1 MLTAIIVE
9 DEYLAREELAYLIRT
24 YSKIDIAAQ
33 FEDGLEAFKYLQ
45 DHDVDL
51 VFLDIQIPS
60 IDGVMLAKNLRKS
73 SHPPEV
79 IFVTAHKEFAVDAF
93 ELEAFDYILKPYNE
107 ARITHLLQKIE
118 ARKVPAVANLA
129 ANAESPAAVHAA
141 QGAGSSATMA
151 DEGMLH
157 RNQTV
162 NLVKGERIIVTPC
175 AQIYYAE
182 ADEKLTYVYTRDDR
196 FVMPMSISE
205 FISRLPAD
213 GFFRCH
219 RSYCVNI
226 NKIREIVPW
235 FNSTYLIRLH
245 ELSAEIPVSRSNIKA
260 FRQLMRL

>member
-1 MLTAIIVE
+1 MLKAIIVE
-9 DEYLAREELAYLIRT
+9 DEYLAREELEYLVK
-24 YSKIDIAAQ
+24 SHSEIDIVAS

-45 DHDVDL
+45 DHEVDV

-60 IDGVMLAKNLRKS
+60 IDGLLLAKNLHKS
-73 SHPPEV
+73 THPPHV
-79 IFVTAHKEFAVDAF
+79 VFVTAYKEFAVEAF

-107 ARITHLLQKIE
+107 PRIISLLQKIE
-118 ARKVPAVANLA
+118 QVGRQAPKPQHEA
-129 ANAESPAAVHAA
+129 ASNTS
-141 QGAGSSATMA
+141 
-151 DEGMLH
+151 
-157 RNQTV
+157 RTV

-175 AQIYYAE
+175 EQIYYAE
-182 ADEKLTYVYTRDDR
+182 ADEKLTYVYTRTDR
-196 FVMPMSISE
+196 YVMQMTISE
-205 FISRLPAD
+205 FVSRLPTE

-245 ELSAEIPVSRSNIKA
+245 DLSFEVPVSRSNIKA

>member
-1 MLTAIIVE
+1 MLKAIIVE
-9 DEYLAREELAYLIRT
+9 DEYLAREELEYLVK
-24 YSKIDIAAQ
+24 SHSEIDIVAS

-45 DHDVDL
+45 DHEVDV

-60 IDGVMLAKNLRKS
+60 IDGLLLAKNLHKS
-73 SHPPEV
+73 THPPHV
-79 IFVTAHKEFAVDAF
+79 VFVTAYKEFAVEAF

-107 ARITHLLQKIE
+107 PRIISLLQKIE
-118 ARKVPAVANLA
+118 QVGRQAPKPQHEAVSNT
-129 ANAESPAAVHAA
+129 S
-141 QGAGSSATMA
+141 
-151 DEGMLH
+151 
-157 RNQTV
+157 RTV

-175 AQIYYAE
+175 EQIYYAE
-182 ADEKLTYVYTRDDR
+182 ADEKLTYVYTRTDR
-196 FVMPMSISE
+196 YVMQMTISE
-205 FISRLPAD
+205 FVSRLPAE

-245 ELSAEIPVSRSNIKA
+245 DLSFEVPVSRSNIKA

>member
-1 MLTAIIVE
+1 MLKAIIVE
-9 DEYLAREELAYLIRT
+9 DEYLAREELEYLVK
-24 YSKIDIAAQ
+24 SHSEIDIVAS

-45 DHDVDL
+45 DHEVDV

-60 IDGVMLAKNLRKS
+60 IDGLLLAKNLHKS
-73 SHPPEV
+73 THPPHV
-79 IFVTAHKEFAVDAF
+79 VFVTAYKEFAVEAF

-107 ARITHLLQKIE
+107 PRIISLLQKIE
-118 ARKVPAVANLA
+118 QVGRQAPKPQHEA
-129 ANAESPAAVHAA
+129 ASNTS
-141 QGAGSSATMA
+141 
-151 DEGMLH
+151 
-157 RNQTV
+157 RTV

-175 AQIYYAE
+175 EQIYYAE
-182 ADEKLTYVYTRDDR
+182 ADEKLTYVYTRTDCY
-196 FVMPMSISE
+196 VMQMTISE
-205 FISRLPAD
+205 FVSRLPAE

-245 ELSAEIPVSRSNIKA
+245 DLSFEVPVSRSNIKA